1 MKIANNPRLR
11 PGVTGAAGLRERWRV
26 GVAEE
31 SATVPVQQAV
41 AEPQPPGLRDPV
53 RYADQSSTIRPGTR
67 LNSSALFVTTYLHPK
82 LHGQPE
88 GKGEAARVVN
98 IQH

>member
-1 MKIANNPRLR
+1 M
-11 PGVTGAAGLRERWRV
+11 
-26 GVAEE
+26 
-31 SATVPVQQAV
+31 
-41 AEPQPPGLRDPV
+41 
-53 RYADQSSTIRPGTR
+53 
-67 LNSSALFVTTYLHPK
+67 NSVVLLVTTYLHPK